1 MIPGPVSVKPIL
13 DAPARKRLFAGDLLV
28 QRAVPTMSRLVAHL
42 GHMATNAFHPQDPL
56 RAHEHLDA
64 DAYLA
69 RLKDLRRGVRQDSGV
84 AALFEKLLAGLGA
97 EAADTFSDRLN
108 LRLVPPFASHQG
120 RPADPL
126 KPHRDT
132 WGSGL
137 LSQINL
143 WAPLGPLDAEATMVL
158 YADAWDHAVKNDS
171 AGWDIA
177 ELRAQR
183 AEGKTYPRLPI
194 ATTPDLGDA
203 RPILIE
209 PGDILAFSGAHLHA
223 SHSARPNGPAR
234 LSFDF
239 RVVMLSDHHAGRAA
253 PDHDHAAPRQAP
265 EWFKRPSDGLGLDAV
280 TKDLAK
286 TGSALRASW

>member
-1 MIPGPVSVKPIL
+1 MTLGPVSAKPIL
-13 DAPARKRLFAGDLLV
+13 DGPARERMFRGELLV
-28 QRAVPTMSRLVAHL
+28 QRAVPPMARLVAHL
-42 GHMATNAFHPQDPL
+42 GHMAANAFHPHDPL

-69 RLKDLRRGVRQDSGV
+69 RLKELRRGVRQDSGV
-84 AALFEKLLAGLGA
+84 SALFEKLLAELGA
-97 EAADTFSDRLN
+97 VSTDTFSDRLN

-126 KPHRDT
+126 RPHRDT

-158 YADAWDHAVKNDS
+158 YAGAWSRAVKNDS

-203 RPILIE
+203 TPILIE

-223 SHSARPNGPAR
+223 SHNARPGGLAR

-239 RVVMLSDHHAGRAA
+239 RVVMLSDHRAGRAA
-253 PDHDHAAPRQAP
+253 PDRDHAAPRQAP
-265 EWFKRPSDGLGLDAV
+265 EWFKRPSDGLGLDAA
-280 TKDLAK
+280 TKDLGK
-286 TGSALRASW
+286 SGTYLRLA